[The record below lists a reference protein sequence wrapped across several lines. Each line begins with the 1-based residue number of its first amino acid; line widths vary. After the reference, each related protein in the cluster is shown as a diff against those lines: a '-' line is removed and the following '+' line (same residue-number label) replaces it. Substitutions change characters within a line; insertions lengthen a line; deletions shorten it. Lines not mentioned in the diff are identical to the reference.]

1 MSLIDDLL
9 GWLTPDAIG
18 DFYDQ
23 ELPDI
28 KAPDVSFKPFTV
40 SGGFGSITGGPGG
53 TSYKLDA
60 DQQAMADALFSG
72 AGDFFTAAQVDPA
85 VREQAVYDR
94 MLSAMAPDETR
105 RRLELEER
113 MLAQGRGGIRT
124 AQFGGAPEQ
133 LAMEKAI
140 QESRNQAYLGAM
152 QQAQA
157 QQAQQASLGSQFLQ
171 QSYAPQAAMLSAFSP
186 ALNVAGMAD
195 VARRQQGELGLEAQ
209 MANANLLLGQQQGKA
224 GLYAGLYGNV
234 LSGLGGL
241 FSSALGAG
249 QDKPWWWP
257 FGD

>member
-9 GWLTPDAIG
+9 GWLTPDTIG

-28 KAPDVSFKPFTV
+28 TAPDVSFKPFTV
-40 SGGFGSITGGPGG
+40 TGGFGKIDAGPSG
-53 TSYKLDA
+53 TKYQLDA
-60 DQQAMADALFSG
+60 EQQALADALFTD
-72 AGDFFTAAQVDPA
+72 AGEFFTAAAADPA

-124 AQFGGAPEQ
+124 AQYGGTPEQ
-133 LAMEKAI
+133 LALDKAI
-140 QESRNQAYLGAM
+140 QESRNQAMLGAM

-157 QQAQQASLGSQFLQ
+157 EQAQQASLGSQFLQ

-195 VARRQQGELGLEAQ
+195 VARRQAGELGLEAQ

-234 LSGLGGL
+234 LSGLGGML
-241 FSSALGAG
+241 SSALGAG
-249 QDKPWWWP
+249 ATTPWWWP
-257 FGD
+257 F